1 MKSNK
6 RGYVIIKMTTI
17 KCKCGKEF
25 EGQGDK
31 EDTCPDCLKK
41 LINPKENE
49 KKEDK
54 KKDDEKK
61 KELIKQTKIN
71 IEIAISKNYNK
82 VTIGIQ
88 DEPLNSSTE
97 EEFRIEIKKLSA
109 ILRQEA
115 ESQLKLIQLK

>member
-1 MKSNK
+1 
-6 RGYVIIKMTTI
+6 MTTI
-17 KCKCGKEF
+17 KCECGKEF

-31 EDTCPDCLKK
+31 EDPDCLKK
-41 LINPKENE
+41 LINPE
-49 KKEDK
+49 KKSV
-54 KKDDEKK
+54 EKK
-61 KELIKQTKIN
+61 PIIKEKIPIKQTKIN

-82 VTIGIQ
+82 VTLGIQ

-97 EEFRIEIKKLSA
+97 EEFRIEIKKLGA